1 MQRVERSVF
10 GELNGK
16 PIHLFRLSN
25 ANGMVA
31 ELLEFGGRIKALCIP
46 DGQGGLDNMSVGYDT
61 FEPYH
66 ARFNPWLGA
75 LLGRTASR
83 VTGARF
89 QIDGKTYNLSA
100 SGPAGSNMHGGF
112 VGFDSRVWTGE
123 ADSDATGATLKLT
136 YLSPDGEEGYPGNA
150 SVTVTY
156 RLDDDNRFHMDWE
169 AVTDAPTIIDMSS
182 HVYLNL
188 NGFKNR
194 DIMNEYLK
202 VNASYYLEKDATGTP
217 TGNFIPVEGTV
228 FDLRTPKLMEELS
241 QGAVYNPIM
250 ALDGEGGTLREVAE
264 VSIPEKGR
272 SYTLH
277 TTARALQVY
286 NAYNM
291 ASFYTSRG
299 LESPFAPAP
308 GLAIEPQNYPNAIN
322 IPSMPSPI
330 LRPGETYSERQFF
343 AFKW

>member
-1 MQRVERSVF
+1 M
-10 GELNGK
+10 
-16 PIHLFRLSN
+16 
-25 ANGMVA
+25 
-31 ELLEFGGRIKALCIP
+31 
-46 DGQGGLDNMSVGYDT
+46 
-61 FEPYH
+61 
-66 ARFNPWLGA
+66 
-75 LLGRTASR
+75 
-83 VTGARF
+83 
-89 QIDGKTYNLSA
+89 
-100 SGPAGSNMHGGF
+100 
-112 VGFDSRVWTGE
+112 
-123 ADSDATGATLKLT
+123 
-136 YLSPDGEEGYPGNA
+136 
-150 SVTVTY
+150 TVTY
-156 RLDDDNRFHMDWE
+156 RLDDDNRFHMNWE

-194 DIMNEYLK
+194 DVMNEYLK

-264 VSIPEKGR
+264 VSIPEQGR

-330 LRPGETYSERQFF
+330 LRPGEIYSARQFF

>member
-16 PIHLFRLSN
+16 PIHLFRLAN

-46 DGQGGLDNMSVGYDT
+46 DGKGGTDNMSVGYDT

-83 VTGARF
+83 ITGAQF
-89 QIDGKTYNLSA
+89 QIDGKAYNLSA
-100 SGPAGSNMHGGF
+100 SGPAGSSMHGGF
-112 VGFDSRVWTGE
+112 VGFDSRVWAGE

-156 RLDDDNRFHMDWE
+156 RLDDDNRFHMNWE
-169 AVTDAPTIIDMSS
+169 ATTDAPTIIDMSS

-217 TGNFIPVEGTV
+217 TGNFIPVEGSV

-264 VSIPEKGR
+264 VSIPELGR
-272 SYTLH
+272 SYALH

-322 IPSMPSPI
+322 IPSKPSPI
-330 LRPGETYSERQFF
+330 LRPGERYSAQQFF